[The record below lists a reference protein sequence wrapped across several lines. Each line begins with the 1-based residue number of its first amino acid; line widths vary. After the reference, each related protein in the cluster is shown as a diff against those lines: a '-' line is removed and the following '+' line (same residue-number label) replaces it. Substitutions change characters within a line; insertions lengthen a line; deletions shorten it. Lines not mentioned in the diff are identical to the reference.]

1 MSCSNAARIYPAG
14 LSVVV
19 VDKRWCSGAGHS
31 DMIVFCKMDPE
42 AKGARGLGAV
52 YVKKDALG
60 VSFGPAE
67 TLMGFRGVPS
77 ADIYFEDVKIPSD
90 DVLLPAV
97 SVSMH
102 LTKPV
107 RTQLIDQAC

>member
-1 MSCSNAARIYPAG
+1 
-14 LSVVV
+14 
-19 VDKRWCSGAGHS
+19 
-31 DMIVFCKMDPE
+31 MIVFCKMDPE

-52 YVKKDALG
+52 YVKKDAPG

-77 ADIYFEDVKIPSD
+77 ADIYFEDVKIAPD

-97 SVSMH
+97 SVGVHLDMFWDPPLCSCMH
-102 LTKPV
+102 A
-107 RTQLIDQAC
+107 RTLL

>member
-1 MSCSNAARIYPAG
+1 
-14 LSVVV
+14 
-19 VDKRWCSGAGHS
+19 
-31 DMIVFCKMDPE
+31 MIVFCKMDPE

-52 YVKKDALG
+52 YVKKDAPG

-77 ADIYFEDVKIPSD
+77 ADIYFEDVKIAPE

-97 SVSMH
+97 STLRQADSYNDALRDESWTPLLCLRGYASVD
-102 LTKPV
+102 LTRWRIPTNRFCICV
-107 RTQLIDQAC
+107 P

>member
-1 MSCSNAARIYPAG
+1 
-14 LSVVV
+14 
-19 VDKRWCSGAGHS
+19 
-31 DMIVFCKMDPE
+31 MDPE

-52 YVKKDALG
+52 YVKKDAPG

-77 ADIYFEDVKIPSD
+77 ADIYFEDVKIAPD

-97 SVSMH
+97 SGALFWTIMFWDPP
-102 LTKPV
+102 LY
-107 RTQLIDQAC
+107 ACSHTAVDNKHASV